1 MPKIDVINLKG
12 EKVGSVDLPDE
23 VFSAPV
29 KQHLVWE
36 YVRHHLARRRAGT
49 ASTKG
54 RGEVRGGG
62 RKPWRAKGTG
72 RARVGSIRNPL
83 WRGGGITHGPKPRS
97 YDYRL
102 PKKVRRGALRS
113 ILSQRLASNRLRVVE
128 SLEPEEMKTR
138 AFVETAR
145 KLGLESAVFVDRR
158 ENSKLWGATSNVPTM
173 HVIDHFA
180 LNPYDLMRFEN
191 IVFSRAAVES
201 VSEALKPRARKQGA

>member
-1 MPKIDVINLKG
+1 MPKIEVINLKG

-29 KQHLVWE
+29 MQHLVWE
-36 YVRHHLARRRAGT
+36 SVRHHLARRRAGT
-49 ASTKG
+49 ASTKS
-54 RGEVRGGG
+54 RGEVSGGG

-83 WRGGGITHGPKPRS
+83 WRGGGTAHGPKPRS

-128 SLEPEEMKTR
+128 NLEPEEMKTR

-158 ENSKLWGATSNVPTM
+158 ENSKLCGATRNVPTM
-173 HVIDHFA
+173 LVIDHFA